1 MRRTSLRLSSNNFD
15 FSNCASPWTETTT
28 ELGCWTLLFVPAKVN
43 IGSIVRL
50 SLRLFDNR
58 ILRLASW
65 RRWIIKNFVDQ
76 TAANLAVANLE
87 RFVTVSTK

>member
-1 MRRTSLRLSSNNFD
+1 M
-15 FSNCASPWTETTT
+15 
-28 ELGCWTLLFVPAKVN
+28 LFVPAKVN

-50 SLRLFDNR
+50 SLGLFDND

-65 RRWIIKNFVDQ
+65 RRWIIKSFVDQ

-87 RFVTVSTK
+87 RVVIVFAK